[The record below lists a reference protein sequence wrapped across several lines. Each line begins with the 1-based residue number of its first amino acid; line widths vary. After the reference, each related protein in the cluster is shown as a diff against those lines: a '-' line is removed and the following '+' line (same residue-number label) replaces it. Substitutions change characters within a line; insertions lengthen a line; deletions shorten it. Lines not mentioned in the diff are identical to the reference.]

1 MGLIF
6 HKRFFHTFG
15 LVVALFVS
23 CDDASYELDNEF
35 DPENLGLEPPTI
47 FFHFP
52 SGKVNSD
59 GIAEIDS
66 KVTDIDT
73 VELYAYG
80 IDSVAGAHLQIE
92 FDAEVIG
99 IETIEPGGFFKNGD
113 NSPLVFI
120 TDEEDGYLNIYLFFK
135 PSPTNVSASG
145 TSSMATVTFT
155 SNDEGSTPIRYTEQ
169 TIFKDVNN
177 IEIILNTK
185 GEGSINATQ

>member
-6 HKRFFHTFG
+6 HKRFFHTLG
-15 LVVALFVS
+15 LVVALFIS

-66 KVTDIDT
+66 KVNDIDI

-120 TDEEDGYLNIYLFFK
+120 TDEEDG
-135 PSPTNVSASG
+135 
-145 TSSMATVTFT
+145 
-155 SNDEGSTPIRYTEQ
+155 
-169 TIFKDVNN
+169 
-177 IEIILNTK
+177 
-185 GEGSINATQ
+185 

>member
-6 HKRFFHTFG
+6 HNRFVYILGFI
-15 LVVALFVS
+15 VALFVS
-23 CDDASYELDNEF
+23 CDDASYELDNPD
-35 DPENLGLEPPTI
+35 DPVNLGLDPPAI
-47 FFHFP
+47 FFHVP

-66 KVTDIDT
+66 KVNDIDI

>member
-6 HKRFFHTFG
+6 HKRFFHTLG
-15 LVVALFVS
+15 LVVALFIS

-66 KVTDIDT
+66 KVNDIDI

-120 TDEEDGYLNIYLFFK
+120 TDEEDGY
-135 PSPTNVSASG
+135 AG
-145 TSSMATVTFT
+145 TSYLTA
-155 SNDEGSTPIRYTEQ
+155 EQ
-169 TIFKDVNN
+169 IYIPPFSGGDINGDFVLNVQD
-177 IEIILNTK
+177 IILL
-185 GEGSINATQ
+185 INLIVG

>member
-6 HKRFFHTFG
+6 HKRFFHTLG
-15 LVVALFVS
+15 LVVALFIS

-113 NSPLVFI
+113 NSPLIFI
-120 TDEEDGYLNIYLFFK
+120 TDEEDGYLNIYLFL
-135 PSPTNVSASG
+135 SQAQQ
-145 TSSMATVTFT
+145 M
-155 SNDEGSTPIRYTEQ
+155 YLLLEQ
-169 TIFKDVNN
+169 VQWLLLLLLRMMKALPQFVIQNKQYLK
-177 IEIILNTK
+177 ILII
-185 GEGSINATQ
+185 